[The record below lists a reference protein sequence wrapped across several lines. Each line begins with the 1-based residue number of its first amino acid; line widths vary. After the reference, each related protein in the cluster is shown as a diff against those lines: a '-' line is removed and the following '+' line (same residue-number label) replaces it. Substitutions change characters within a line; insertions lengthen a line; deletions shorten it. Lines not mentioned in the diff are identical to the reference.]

1 MKITTNQERLIE
13 LFDSDLRSDS
23 AIASELNVS
32 KQAISAWRK
41 GIRSPKKSVL
51 INIARMYNVSIE
63 WLMGFD
69 VPKNPLSMNLQLFSS
84 GTPISSSE
92 AMIISGGVD
101 SMSKEKRQ
109 QALKLLQ
116 IAFPDNPDFFKEEE

>member
-13 LFDSDLRSDS
+13 LFDSDPRSDS
-23 AIASELNVS
+23 AIAAELNVS
-32 KQAISAWRK
+32 KQAISAWRN

-51 INIARMYNVSIE
+51 IHIAHMYNVSIE

-69 VPKNPLSMNLQLFSS
+69 VPKNPLTMNLQLFSS
-84 GTPISSSE
+84 GTPISTSE
-92 AMIISGGVD
+92 ALINSGGVD

-116 IAFPDNPDFFKEEE
+116 IAFPDNPDFFKEEK